1 MNNNK
6 LDTIGNVCS
15 RFSSGKNII
24 SSKIKDEGMYPVF
37 GGNGLRGYTDTY
49 NFEGECAIIGS
60 II

>member
-6 LDTIGNVCS
+6 LDTIGNVYS
-15 RFSSGKNII
+15 RFNSGKNII

-49 NFEGECAIIGS
+49 NFEGECAIIGR

>member
-49 NFEGECAIIGS
+49 NFEED
-60 II
+60 